1 MGRAVLGVILG
12 YTVWTVLW
20 LLGNAMFFAEA
31 AEVVESG
38 QPYTAIGGLLGV
50 IALSIICSLAA
61 RFTAAR
67 IGGGHPRAVLVMA
80 GLLLATGIAV
90 QAGVWSL
97 MPAWYHLAF
106 LVLIVPVAV
115 IGGRMAGSRQRAM

>member
-20 LLGNAMFFAEA
+20 LLGKAVFFAEA

-38 QPYTAIGGLLGV
+38 QPYTATGGLVGV
-50 IALSIICSLAA
+50 IALSIICSLASG
-61 RFTAAR
+61 FTTAR
-67 IGGGHPRAVLVMA
+67 IAGGHPRAVLVMA

-90 QAGVWSL
+90 QARVWAL
-97 MPAWYHLAF
+97 MPTWYHVLF
-106 LVLIVPVAV
+106 LVLIVPVAL
-115 IGGRMAGSRQRAM
+115 IGGRMAGNRHQGV

>member
-20 LLGNAMFFAEA
+20 LLGNAVFFADA

-38 QPYTAIGGLLGV
+38 QPYTATGGLLGV
-50 IALSIICSLAA
+50 IALSIVCSLAA
-61 RFTAAR
+61 GFAAAR
-67 IGGGHPRAVLVMA
+67 IAGGHSRAVLVMA

-90 QAGVWSL
+90 QAGVWAL
-97 MPAWYHLAF
+97 MPPWYHVVF
-106 LVLIVPVAV
+106 LVLIVPVAL
-115 IGGRMAGSRQRAM
+115 IGGKIAGGRRGE